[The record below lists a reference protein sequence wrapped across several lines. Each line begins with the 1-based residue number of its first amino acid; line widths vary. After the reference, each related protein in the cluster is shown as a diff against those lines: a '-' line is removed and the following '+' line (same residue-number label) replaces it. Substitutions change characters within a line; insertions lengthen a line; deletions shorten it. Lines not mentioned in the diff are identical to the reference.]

1 MTDAPPH
8 DVSHDASQGVL
19 HDAPPVR
26 HGRVVTA
33 IRRIEGG
40 VLVAAFLLSMVFP
53 LIDALGRPFGGFSV
67 PGSGSYRA
75 QLTLWLSFLGGLL
88 AAREGGHL
96 TLSTVEAI
104 GKARV
109 RSAARLFSS
118 SVAAAVCAVLAY
130 AAYGVVVADRQQG
143 TVLQFGLPSW
153 VSECVMPVAL
163 ALIALR
169 LALGASN
176 RWTGRAVAFG
186 SIALA
191 FGIGF
196 FPSASHALYV
206 PLLAVILVAAVVG
219 APVFVAMGGIAL
231 VLFFKDAVPVSAVT
245 ADIYRLMVSPTLPAV
260 PLLTACGYVLAE
272 SHASQRLVRFF
283 RALFG
288 WMPGG
293 VAVLVAAVCALFTTF
308 TGGSGVTIM
317 ALGGLLY
324 PILREDGYPEGFSL
338 GLVTASGSLG
348 LLLPPSLPVIL
359 YSIVASVPADSLYLA
374 GLVPGLLLI
383 LIVGAFGIHVGRKV
397 QKSRPKFSLREA
409 IAAGWEAKWELSVP
423 IMVVVLFSTGLATMV
438 EAAALA
444 FAYAIVVECFI
455 MRDIDLF
462 RELPAVLLKAGVLCG
477 SVLILLAS
485 ALGLT
490 GWLVDAQIP
499 DALLT
504 AVRTHISS
512 PHLFLLALNVVLLVL
527 GSVLEIYSAI
537 VILAPLV
544 APIGAA
550 FGIDPVHLGVI
561 FLANLELG
569 FLFPPAG
576 LNLFLSS
583 SRFGKPLPQLY
594 RHVVPFLLIL
604 GAGVLMITYLPQ
616 MSVGLLRL
624 MGK

>member
-1 MTDAPPH
+1 MTLEPP
-8 DVSHDASQGVL
+8 QTQY
-19 HDAPPVR
+19 
-26 HGRVVTA
+26 GRVVTA
-33 IRRIEGG
+33 VRRIEGG
-40 VLVAAFLLSMVFP
+40 VLVAAFLLAMILP
-53 LIDALGRPFGGFSV
+53 LVNAIGRPLGGFSIR
-67 PGSGSYRA
+67 GSESYRA
-75 QLTLWLSFLGGLL
+75 QLTLWLAFLGGLL
-88 AAREGGHL
+88 AAREGRHL
-96 TLSTVEAI
+96 TLSTAEAI

-109 RSAARLFSS
+109 RDAARLFSS
-118 SVAAAVCAVLAY
+118 SVAAAVCGVLAF
-130 AAYGVVVADRQQG
+130 AAYGVVAADRQRGQILSIG
-143 TVLQFGLPSW
+143 IPAWT
-153 VSECVMPVAL
+153 SECIMPLAL
-163 ALIALR
+163 ALIGLR
-169 LALGASN
+169 LAWGASD
-176 RWTGRAVAFG
+176 RWPGRAVAFG
-186 SIALA
+186 AMAVA
-191 FGIGF
+191 FAPGLIPG
-196 FPSASHALYV
+196 AGHALFL
-206 PLLAVILVAAVVG
+206 PLLVMIVAAAVVG

-231 VLFFKDAVPVSAVT
+231 VLFFRDGVPVSAVT

-272 SHASQRLVRFF
+272 SNASQRLVRFF

-324 PILREDGYPEGFSL
+324 PILREDGYGEGFSL

-348 LLLPPSLPVIL
+348 LLFPPSLPVIL
-359 YSIVASVPADSLYLA
+359 YAIVASVPADSLYLA
-374 GLVPGLLLI
+374 GLVPGTLLI
-383 LIVGAFGIHVGRKV
+383 VIVAVYGIRVGRKV
-397 QKSRPKFSLREA
+397 KSSHPPFSMREA
-409 IAAGWEAKWELSVP
+409 LQAGWAAKWELSVP
-423 IMVVVLFSTGLATMV
+423 VLVIVLFVTGLATMV
-438 EAAALA
+438 EAAAAA

-455 MRDIDLF
+455 TRDIHPL
-462 RELPAVLLKAGVLCG
+462 RGLPRVLLKAGVLCG
-477 SVLILLAS
+477 SVLILLSS

-504 AVRTHISS
+504 LVRTHIAS
-512 PHLFLLALNVVLLVL
+512 PHVFLLVLNLVLLVL

-537 VILAPLV
+537 IILAPLV

-550 FGIDPVHLGVI
+550 FGINPVHLGVV

-604 GAGVLMITYLPQ
+604 GAGVLAITYLPQ
-616 MSVGLLRL
+616 MSIGILKLL
-624 MGK
+624 GK